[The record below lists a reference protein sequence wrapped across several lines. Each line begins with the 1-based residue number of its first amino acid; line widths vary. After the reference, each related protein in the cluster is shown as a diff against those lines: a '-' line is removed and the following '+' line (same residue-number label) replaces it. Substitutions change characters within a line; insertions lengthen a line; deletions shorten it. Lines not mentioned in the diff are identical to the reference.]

1 MLLSWKIYA
10 NNRNFYKENILY
22 NNMEFDKKDK
32 PHSIEVNRTST
43 GKYSYSVKMYFE
55 DVSEAESV
63 SNQVIEMEAKLKERY
78 IVE

>member
-10 NNRNFYKENILY
+10 NNRNIYKENILY

>member
-1 MLLSWKIYA
+1 
-10 NNRNFYKENILY
+10 
-22 NNMEFDKKDK
+22 MEFDKKDK